1 MKIQVLIAD
10 DVKETRQ
17 NIRTMLNFDERI
29 EVVGEAENGED
40 AVKLTKKVNP
50 HIVLMD
56 INMPVLDGIK
66 AAEEIT
72 LSHPGTAIIMM
83 SIQGEQEYLKRAM
96 VAGAR
101 EYVIKPFSNDELID
115 TIVRTFEAEEK
126 RKVFLKEGI
135 VDEEVIESRVITV
148 YSTKGG
154 VGKTT
159 IAVNLAISIAKSAKK
174 KVALVD
180 FDLQF
185 GDVAL
190 MLNIQPKRTIADLTE
205 EMSRINDDIVDDY
218 LIGHFSG
225 IKVLCA
231 PLKPE
236 QAEYVTASHINQILQ
251 TLRQTYNY
259 IIIDTTQSFDDIT
272 LTTLENSDD
281 IVLVTTTDLPTI
293 KNVKL
298 GIDVMENLHYPKEKT
313 KLVLNKATE
322 QFGVKYRDIEKTLK
336 MDVSSLIPEDNQ
348 TVITYANKGFPFILA
363 RSEKKVSRSINE
375 LGDILL
381 GVHREKKRKITSLL
395 LG

>member
-159 IAVNLAISIAKSAKK
+159 IAVNLAISIAKRAKK